1 MRNLNNYDEFMEFCA
16 DALEPIVTICA
27 DKEVAEAFRSKQIL
41 RAAAVIC
48 KKHKDE
54 AAAVFA
60 ALDGVTVE
68 EFKAEFR
75 PATLPK
81 RLTELLNSPQIKEL
95 FPSAQ
100 TGTGAA
106 SSGIAQENTQE

>member
-16 DALEPIVTICA
+16 DALDPIVTICA
-27 DKEVAEAFRSKQIL
+27 DKEIAEVFRSGQIL
-41 RAAAVIC
+41 RAATVIC
-48 KKHKDE
+48 RKYKDE

-60 ALDGVTVE
+60 AIDGVTVE

-75 PATLPK
+75 LATLPR
-81 RLTELLNSPQIKEL
+81 RLTEILNSPQIKEL